1 MPITFTPNPNGAVIG
16 PGIQIGFSS
25 DFVGPLPVGSF
36 WRIRFYTG
44 SEPLNAWLQV
54 DVPTQSP
61 FGGHVTPFIRQPA
74 ESSIVTVTNTISDGT
89 PAFANVELHDPS
101 SVLDS
106 GTLPANW
113 SSTSGLTQVIQATG
127 SAQGGFTAED
137 RANLQLAVQQSAVD
151 LTSTAVPTDLH
162 TVPVGK
168 LPGDVPLLWSERVGP
183 FSLTGRGTLDLLGQ
197 GIRGIWTGLRWFY
210 EVIPPQWGMK
220 PGAIDEFQPRPAQ
233 LVPIFQLGSG
243 EQIGNPILDTNSSGG
258 FSKLDL
264 FAFTGQI
271 AYDISPGWTVSL
283 FMYRVIASG

>member
-1 MPITFTPNPNGAVIG
+1 MPITFTPNPFGPQLG
-16 PGIQIGFSS
+16 PGIPIGFSS

-36 WRIRFYTG
+36 WHVMLYQG
-44 SEPLNAWLQV
+44 SEPTINWY
-54 DVPTQSP
+54 DVTIPTQSP
-61 FGGHVTPFIRQPA
+61 FAGRWWPFTQNVGASQTVNINRTLQANQPAHVT
-74 ESSIVTVTNTISDGT
+74 
-89 PAFANVELHDPS
+89 VELNDGNG
-101 SVLDS
+101 VVDS
-106 GTLPANW
+106 GTLSGNW
-113 SSTSGLTQVIQATG
+113 DVLSGLPMQIEQKPIG
-127 SAQGGFTAED
+127 SGSFTAQD
-137 RANLQLAVQQSAVD
+137 RAQLNLAVQQSSVD

-162 TVPVGK
+162 VVPVGK

-243 EQIGNPILDTNSSGG
+243 EEIGNPILDTNSSGG
-258 FSKLDL
+258 FERLEL
-264 FAFTGQI
+264 FAFTGKI
-271 AYDISPGWTVSL
+271 AFDVSPGWTVSL